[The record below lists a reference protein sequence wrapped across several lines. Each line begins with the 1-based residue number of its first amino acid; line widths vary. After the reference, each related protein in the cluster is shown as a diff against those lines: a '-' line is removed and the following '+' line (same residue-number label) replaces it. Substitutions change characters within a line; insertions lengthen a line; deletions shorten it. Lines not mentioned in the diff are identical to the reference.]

1 MTIATPIITDFDIED
16 IAPWAGNRLIDLHMA
31 TLPSK
36 PFARFFP
43 WNKNA
48 LNLGYQKLRP
58 RYEPMDEITQAPCE
72 PLCQEGWY
80 FDCETETCKEYSSYI
95 AILNDRKEFLLRARS
110 TEPSIVEYNEETPW
124 WNANIESLYGL
135 AMHQSL
141 GLQPLYTIQDFSPS
155 WKQINSVTISSLVP
169 TGSSYNIYANPSN
182 TMASPYFIKTF
193 IKVSKF
199 DYINFESPDLGYIMD
214 DITYLQVYSWKL
226 VDTFSLYG
234 VK

>member
-1 MTIATPIITDFDIED
+1 MKIATPIITDFDKEN
-16 IAPWAGNRLIDLHMA
+16 IAPWAGNRLIDLRMA
-31 TLPSK
+31 ALPSK
-36 PFARFFP
+36 PITRFF
-43 WNKNA
+43 
-48 LNLGYQKLRP
+48 LNYKQKKSLGYQKLRP
-58 RYEPMDEITQAPCE
+58 RYEPMDEITQAPCK

-80 FDCETETCKEYSSYI
+80 WDCDSESCKEYRSYI

-124 WNANIESLYGL
+124 WNAGTDSLYGL
-135 AMHQSL
+135 AMNLSL

-182 TMASPYFIKTF
+182 TIASPYFIKTF
-193 IKVSKF
+193 IKVSEF

-214 DITYLQVYSWKL
+214 DFTYLQVYSWKL